1 MKNINIHLEFNFL
14 SLQQINY
21 HNQIM
26 PGVQDVI
33 LSLRE
38 RVYDEQVEDPMLIR
52 SLESLMA
59 SHEISRLSIIFRKE
73 TFVINVILF
82 FSIIRQRLNSL
93 TERQTWKPKDFEKV
107 RNNTYQM
114 AFLKIIKLK

>member
-14 SLQQINY
+14 SLQQIDY

-26 PGVQDVI
+26 PGVQDAI
-33 LSLRE
+33 LCLRE
-38 RVYDEQVEDPMLIR
+38 RVCGEQVEDPMLIR